1 MHRATKPVKPGRRR
15 RKKVSRYTKSVIR
28 WLIFCFPAGLL
39 MMWSDRC
46 RWSRLT
52 KSLVSLGLCLL
63 VLAVVVPQTLPPE
76 RAKGGV
82 ELVSAVPVA
91 EIQGPIQKESDEG
104 AYELYIAP
112 YVQPASLVVQPT
124 PTPVPVY
131 VYCNDGGKNYHTKD
145 CRYVKKTS
153 ARVTL
158 EQAVAAGFTGCAKCD
173 APEYG

>member
-1 MHRATKPVKPGRRR
+1 MPLVPADQEPGFPRAV
-15 RKKVSRYTKSVIR
+15 
-28 WLIFCFPAGLL
+28 PAGAG
-39 MMWSDRC
+39 RGG
-46 RWSRLT
+46 T
-52 KSLVSLGLCLL
+52 PN
-63 VLAVVVPQTLPPE
+63 AAPE

-158 EQAVAAGFTGCAKCD
+158 EQAVAAGFTRCAKCD